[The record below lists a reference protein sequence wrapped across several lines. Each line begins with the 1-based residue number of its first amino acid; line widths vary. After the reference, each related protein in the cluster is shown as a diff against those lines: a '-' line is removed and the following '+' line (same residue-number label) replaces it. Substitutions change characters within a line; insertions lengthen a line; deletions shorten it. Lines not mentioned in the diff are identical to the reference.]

1 MEERMLARS
10 SENIS
15 KLLSL
20 MIAHENNLRNY
31 SRRNNYGIELV
42 INEFDLSL
50 NSLSGITNLFNS
62 LSQTSQSQRPER
74 PVSDRLASDV
84 SSNVIY
90 KPFSELIVQ
99 NEIICPITQEQFH
112 SNDIIALLECG
123 HYFKKDAFL
132 TWSIRSRSCPSC
144 RAQFR

>member
-1 MEERMLARS
+1 MLARS

-20 MIAHENNLRNY
+20 MIAHENNIRNY

-42 INEFDLSL
+42 FNEIDLSL

-62 LSQTSQSQRPER
+62 LSSRPER
-74 PVSDRLASDV
+74 SERTGSDRGVSDA
-84 SSNVIY
+84 SSNITY
-90 KPFSELIVQ
+90 KPFSEIVVQ

-112 SNDIIALLECG
+112 SDDIVALLECG

-132 TWSIRSRSCPSC
+132 SWSVRSRSCPSC

>member
-20 MIAHENNLRNY
+20 MIAHENNIRNY

-42 INEFDLSL
+42 FNEVDLSL

-62 LSQTSQSQRPER
+62 ISQTSRSRVE
-74 PVSDRLASDV
+74 SDA
-84 SSNVIY
+84 SSNITY
-90 KPFSELIVQ
+90 KPFQELVVQ

-112 SNDIIALLECG
+112 SDDIVALLECG

-132 TWSIRSRSCPSC
+132 SWSVRSRSCPSC

>member
-1 MEERMLARS
+1 MEERILARS

-20 MIAHENNLRNY
+20 MIAHENNIRNY

-42 INEFDLSL
+42 FNELDLSL

-62 LSQTSQSQRPER
+62 LSQTTRPER
-74 PVSDRLASDV
+74 SERSVLDS
-84 SSNVIY
+84 SSNITY

-112 SNDIIALLECG
+112 SDDVVALLECG

-132 TWSIRSRSCPSC
+132 SWSVRSRSCPSC

>member
-1 MEERMLARS
+1 MEERILARS

-20 MIAHENNLRNY
+20 MIAHENNIRNY
-31 SRRNNYGIELV
+31 SRRTNYGIELV
-42 INEFDLSL
+42 FNEIDMSL

-62 LSQTSQSQRPER
+62 LSQTTRPER
-74 PVSDRLASDV
+74 SERNVLDP
-84 SSNVIY
+84 SSNITY

-112 SNDIIALLECG
+112 SDDVVALLECG

-132 TWSIRSRSCPSC
+132 SWSVRSRSCPSC

>member
-20 MIAHENNLRNY
+20 MIAHENNIRNY

-42 INEFDLSL
+42 FNEVDLSL

-62 LSQTSQSQRPER
+62 LSQRSER
-74 PVSDRLASDV
+74 SERSGSDRGVLDP
-84 SSNVIY
+84 SSNITY

-112 SNDIIALLECG
+112 SDDVVALLECG

-132 TWSIRSRSCPSC
+132 SWSVRSRSCPSC

>member
-42 INEFDLSL
+42 FNEVDLSL

-62 LSQTSQSQRPER
+62 LSQTTRPER
-74 PVSDRLASDV
+74 SERSVLDP
-84 SSNVIY
+84 SSNITY

-112 SNDIIALLECG
+112 SDDVVALLECG

-132 TWSIRSRSCPSC
+132 SWSVRSRSCPSC

>member
-1 MEERMLARS
+1 MEERILARS

-20 MIAHENNLRNY
+20 MIAHENNIRNY

-42 INEFDLSL
+42 FNEVDLSL
-50 NSLSGITNLFNS
+50 NSLSGITSLFNS
-62 LSQTSQSQRPER
+62 ISQTSRAGRSQNS
-74 PVSDRLASDV
+74 SDI
-84 SSNVIY
+84 SSNIIY
-90 KPFSELIVQ
+90 KPFSELVVQ

-112 SNDIIALLECG
+112 SDDIVALLECG

-132 TWSIRSRSCPSC
+132 SWSVRSRSCPSC

>member
-20 MIAHENNLRNY
+20 MIAHENNIRNY

-42 INEFDLSL
+42 LNEIDVSL

-62 LSQTSQSQRPER
+62 ISQSSRSRVP
-74 PVSDRLASDV
+74 SDI
-84 SSNVIY
+84 SSNITY
-90 KPFSELIVQ
+90 KPFQELVVQ

-112 SNDIIALLECG
+112 SDDIVALLECG

>member
-20 MIAHENNLRNY
+20 MIAHENNIRNY

-42 INEFDLSL
+42 FNEIDVSL

-62 LSQTSQSQRPER
+62 ISQPSRSR
-74 PVSDRLASDV
+74 VASDV
-84 SSNVIY
+84 SSNITY
-90 KPFSELIVQ
+90 KPFQELVVQ

-112 SNDIIALLECG
+112 SDDIVALLECG

-132 TWSIRSRSCPSC
+132 SWSVRSRSCPSC

>member
-1 MEERMLARS
+1 MLARS

-20 MIAHENNLRNY
+20 MIAHENNIRNY

-42 INEFDLSL
+42 FNEVDLSL

-62 LSQTSQSQRPER
+62 ISQTSRSR
-74 PVSDRLASDV
+74 VASDA
-84 SSNVIY
+84 SSNITY
-90 KPFSELIVQ
+90 KPFQELVVQ

-112 SNDIIALLECG
+112 SDDIVALLECG

-132 TWSIRSRSCPSC
+132 SWSIRSRSCPSC

>member
-1 MEERMLARS
+1 MEERILARS

-15 KLLSL
+15 KVLSL
-20 MIAHENNLRNY
+20 MIAHENNIRNY

-42 INEFDLSL
+42 FNEIDVSL

-62 LSQTSQSQRPER
+62 LSQSTRSER
-74 PVSDRLASDV
+74 AVSDV
-84 SSNVIY
+84 SSNITY
-90 KPFSELIVQ
+90 KPFCELVIQ

-112 SNDIIALLECG
+112 SDDIIALLECG

-132 TWSIRSRSCPSC
+132 SWSVRSRSCPSC

>member
-42 INEFDLSL
+42 FNEVDLSL

-62 LSQTSQSQRPER
+62 LSQSTRSER
-74 PVSDRLASDV
+74 AVSDV
-84 SSNVIY
+84 SSNITY
-90 KPFSELIVQ
+90 KPFSELVVQ
-99 NEIICPITQEQFH
+99 NEIICPITQEQFY
-112 SNDIIALLECG
+112 SDDIVALLECG

-132 TWSIRSRSCPSC
+132 SWSVRSRSCPSC

>member
-1 MEERMLARS
+1 MEERILARS

-15 KLLSL
+15 KVLSL
-20 MIAHENNLRNY
+20 MIAHENNIRNY

-42 INEFDLSL
+42 FNEIDVSL

-62 LSQTSQSQRPER
+62 LSQSTRSER
-74 PVSDRLASDV
+74 AVSDV
-84 SSNVIY
+84 SSNITY
-90 KPFSELIVQ
+90 KPFCELVVQ

-112 SNDIIALLECG
+112 SDDIVALLECG

-132 TWSIRSRSCPSC
+132 SWSVRSRSCPSC

>member
-1 MEERMLARS
+1 MLVRT

-20 MIAHENNLRNY
+20 MIAHENNIRNY

-42 INEFDLSL
+42 FNEVDLSL

-62 LSQTSQSQRPER
+62 LSQRPER
-74 PVSDRLASDV
+74 SNSDV
-84 SSNVIY
+84 SSNTTY

-112 SNDIIALLECG
+112 SDDIVALLECG
-123 HYFKKDAFL
+123 HYFKKDSFL
-132 TWSIRSRSCPSC
+132 SWSVRSRSCPSC

>member
-20 MIAHENNLRNY
+20 MIAHENNIRNY

-42 INEFDLSL
+42 FNEVDISL

-62 LSQTSQSQRPER
+62 LSQTTRPER
-74 PVSDRLASDV
+74 SERSVTDI
-84 SSNVIY
+84 SSNIIY

-99 NEIICPITQEQFH
+99 NEIMCPITQEQFH
-112 SNDIIALLECG
+112 SDDIVALLECG

-132 TWSIRSRSCPSC
+132 SWSVRSRSCPSC

>member
-10 SENIS
+10 SENIF

-20 MIAHENNLRNY
+20 MIAHENNIRNY

-42 INEFDLSL
+42 FNEVDLSL

-62 LSQTSQSQRPER
+62 ISQTSRSQR
-74 PVSDRLASDV
+74 SASDI
-84 SSNVIY
+84 SSNITY
-90 KPFSELIVQ
+90 KPFQELVVQ

-112 SNDIIALLECG
+112 SDDIVALLECG

>member
-1 MEERMLARS
+1 MEERILARS

-15 KLLSL
+15 KILSL
-20 MIAHENNLRNY
+20 MIAHENNIRNY

-42 INEFDLSL
+42 FNEIDVSL

-62 LSQTSQSQRPER
+62 IYQRSDRPER
-74 PVSDRLASDV
+74 SERSVLDP
-84 SSNVIY
+84 SSNITY

-112 SNDIIALLECG
+112 SYDVVALLECG

-132 TWSIRSRSCPSC
+132 SWSIRSRSCPSC

>member
-20 MIAHENNLRNY
+20 MIAHENNIRNY

-42 INEFDLSL
+42 FNEIDISL

-62 LSQTSQSQRPER
+62 ISQTSRGER
-74 PVSDRLASDV
+74 SRIPSDI
-84 SSNVIY
+84 SSNITY
-90 KPFSELIVQ
+90 KPFSELVVQ

-112 SNDIIALLECG
+112 SDDIVALLECG

-132 TWSIRSRSCPSC
+132 SWSVRSRSCPSC

>member
-20 MIAHENNLRNY
+20 MIAHENNIRNY

-42 INEFDLSL
+42 FNEVDLSL

-62 LSQTSQSQRPER
+62 LSQRSER
-74 PVSDRLASDV
+74 SERNVLDP
-84 SSNVIY
+84 SSNITY
-90 KPFSELIVQ
+90 KPFCELIVQ

-112 SNDIIALLECG
+112 SDDVVALLECG

-132 TWSIRSRSCPSC
+132 SWSVRSRSCPSC

>member
-15 KLLSL
+15 KVLSL
-20 MIAHENNLRNY
+20 MIAHENNLRNF
-31 SRRNNYGIELV
+31 SRRNHYGIEVVL
-42 INEFDLSL
+42 NEIDVSL

-62 LSQTSQSQRPER
+62 LSQRSER
-74 PVSDRLASDV
+74 NERHRVVSDI
-84 SSNVIY
+84 SSNITY

-99 NEIICPITQEQFH
+99 NDIICPITQEQFH
-112 SNDIIALLECG
+112 SDDVVALLDCG

-132 TWSIRSRSCPSC
+132 SWSVRSRSCPSC

>member
-20 MIAHENNLRNY
+20 MIAHENNIRNY

-42 INEFDLSL
+42 FNEVDLSL

-62 LSQTSQSQRPER
+62 LSQTTRPER
-74 PVSDRLASDV
+74 SERSVLDT
-84 SSNVIY
+84 SSNIIY
-90 KPFSELIVQ
+90 KPFCELNVQ

-112 SNDIIALLECG
+112 SDDIVALLECG

-132 TWSIRSRSCPSC
+132 SWSVRSRSCPSC

>member
-15 KLLSL
+15 KVLSL
-20 MIAHENNLRNY
+20 MIAHENNIRNY

-42 INEFDLSL
+42 FNEIDVSL

-62 LSQTSQSQRPER
+62 LSQTTRPER
-74 PVSDRLASDV
+74 AERSTSERAVSDV
-84 SSNVIY
+84 SSNITY
-90 KPFSELIVQ
+90 KPFCELVIQ

-112 SNDIIALLECG
+112 SDDIVALLECG

-132 TWSIRSRSCPSC
+132 SWSVRSRSCPSC

>member
-20 MIAHENNLRNY
+20 MIAHENNIRNY

-42 INEFDLSL
+42 FNEIDISL

-62 LSQTSQSQRPER
+62 ISQRSERPER
-74 PVSDRLASDV
+74 SRIPSDI
-84 SSNVIY
+84 SSNITY
-90 KPFSELIVQ
+90 KPFSELVVQ

-112 SNDIIALLECG
+112 SDDIVALLECG

-132 TWSIRSRSCPSC
+132 SWSVRSRSCPSC

>member
-1 MEERMLARS
+1 MLARS

-20 MIAHENNLRNY
+20 MIAHENNIRNY

-42 INEFDLSL
+42 FNEIDISL

-62 LSQTSQSQRPER
+62 ISQRSERPER
-74 PVSDRLASDV
+74 SRIPSDI
-84 SSNVIY
+84 SSNITY
-90 KPFSELIVQ
+90 KPFSELVVQ

-112 SNDIIALLECG
+112 SDDIVALLECG

-132 TWSIRSRSCPSC
+132 SWSVRSRSCPSC

>member
-20 MIAHENNLRNY
+20 MIAHENNIRNY
-31 SRRNNYGIELV
+31 SRRNNYGIEL
-42 INEFDLSL
+42 IFNEIDVSL

-62 LSQTSQSQRPER
+62 ISQPSRSR
-74 PVSDRLASDV
+74 VASDV
-84 SSNVIY
+84 SSNITY
-90 KPFSELIVQ
+90 KPFQELVVQ

-112 SNDIIALLECG
+112 SDDIVALLECG

-132 TWSIRSRSCPSC
+132 SWSVRSRSCPSC